1 MRTASLATI
10 GILSLI
16 SLGCAT
22 GPRPDAPPPASVAG
36 EWHGVATV
44 GPKIGCCFG
53 SAGPVRLMLEQKGGA
68 LSGSLDGVGF
78 RGTISASV
86 TEKEL
91 WGSCN
96 CQTSSLGGSVPM
108 EGSISGND
116 MVFRLGDSR
125 TTLTRRP

>member
-1 MRTASLATI
+1 MRTGSLAAI

-22 GPRPDAPPPASVAG
+22 GPGPDAPPPASVVG
-36 EWHGVATV
+36 EWLGVATV
-44 GPKIGCCFG
+44 GPKIGCCLG
-53 SAGPVRLMLEQKGGA
+53 SSGPIRLMLEQKGGFVT
-68 LSGSLDGVGF
+68 GSLVGVGY
-78 RGTISASV
+78 RGRVSANV

-91 WGSCN
+91 QGSCD
-96 CQTSSLGGSVPM
+96 CQTSNVAGSVPI

-125 TTLTRRP
+125 MTLTRSP

>member
-1 MRTASLATI
+1 MRTWSLATI

-22 GPRPDAPPPASVAG
+22 VPRPDAPPPANVAG

-44 GPKIGCCFG
+44 GPKIGCCLG
-53 SAGPVRLMLEQKGGA
+53 SSGPIRLLLEQKGGA
-68 LSGSLDGVGF
+68 VSGSLEGTGY
-78 RGTISASV
+78 RGRVSATV
-86 TEKEL
+86 RDREL
-91 WGSCN
+91 DGSCE
-96 CQTSSLGGSVPM
+96 CQTSSLAGSVPM

-125 TTLTRRP
+125 MTLTRRP